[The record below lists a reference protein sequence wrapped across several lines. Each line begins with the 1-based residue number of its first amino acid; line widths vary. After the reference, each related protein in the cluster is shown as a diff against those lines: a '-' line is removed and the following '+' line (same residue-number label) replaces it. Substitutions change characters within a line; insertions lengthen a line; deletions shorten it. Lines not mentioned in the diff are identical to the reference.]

1 MTASLVL
8 LLIGGLAIPSV
19 VVLSRLLDMRS
30 WGRRLEAYELRLPSG
45 LEVSAVQQ
53 WLANVAAVTHPP
65 KWSLLYSPPIGL
77 EVVATQ
83 KGIRHYLLTPERS
96 AEKLLA
102 GLRAAIPGVRVSEA
116 AEYLTRQS
124 RFRVAAELKAT
135 THRRPLGFTRAEGMS
150 ASLLASLQPLG
161 HDEVVSVQWIFTS
174 GGTPVPVHT
183 ASPHQEDAWWSAY
196 LVDSTSPAD
205 AEAVQALRLKQR
217 APQLLA
223 TARVAV
229 SAANQKRAHSLFSRT
244 WGTFHGLNASGVRL
258 VRRWLPTGIVARRLA
273 CHAYPVL
280 AWPLTLSTE
289 ELSGLLGLP
298 IGGSMLPGISVGSAR
313 QLPPAT
319 SIPAHGL
326 VVANSNYPGMQTRPL
341 ALHADDRLR
350 HTLAVGPTGSGK
362 SWLLAR
368 LILQDI
374 ADGRG
379 VFAIDLKGD
388 LTADI
393 LARVSDSDAERIIVV
408 DPSRRDNPIGFNV
421 LSTSR
426 DEAER
431 ELAVDNT
438 LHVFKEIWSAYW
450 GPRSDQIMRA
460 SLSTL
465 VNARAA
471 DGSAFTLVELVPLL
485 TNNQF
490 RRFLVNQSGV
500 SDSTRAYWH
509 RYDAMSEGERLQ
521 AIGPILNKVDAFTGR
536 TAIRLLL
543 GQSKG
548 LDLRDIY
555 RKRSVVLVNL
565 AKGIHGSETSNLLGA
580 LMVLKLWQA
589 VLARM
594 QVPSE
599 RRHPIFA
606 YIDEAQDLMKL
617 PVPIADLFAQ
627 ARGLGLGLTVAHQY
641 FAQLPEHI
649 KAAEL
654 GTVRTQILFATE
666 YEDAKLLEQRF
677 APLTANDLMGLEAHE
692 VAMRLCVNGQT
703 LSPVTGV
710 TLPLDDEVRDAS
722 QLLEVLQQ
730 RHGRSRADVETAILS
745 RLAVPSRDGKRFGRE
760 ASGEAS

>member
-1 MTASLVL
+1 MTAALVFL
-8 LLIGGLAIPSV
+8 LLGGFAIPGV
-19 VVLSRLLDMRS
+19 VVFGRLLDMRS
-30 WGRRLEAYELRLPSG
+30 WGKRLEAYELRLPSG

-53 WLANVAAVTHPP
+53 WLANVAAMTHPP
-65 KWSLLYSPPIGL
+65 KWSLLYSPPVGL
-77 EVVATQ
+77 EVVASQ
-83 KGIRHYLLTPERS
+83 NGIRHYLLVPERN
-96 AEKLLA
+96 AEKILA
-102 GLRAAIPGVRVSEA
+102 GLRAAVPGVRVSET
-116 AEYLTRQS
+116 AEYLVQRP
-124 RFRVAAELKAT
+124 RYRVAGELKAT
-135 THRRPLGFTRAEGMS
+135 SHRRPLGFTRAEGMS

-161 HDEVVSVQWIFTS
+161 RDEAVSIQWIFTS
-174 GGTPVPVHT
+174 GGTPAPVHT
-183 ASPHQEDAWWSAY
+183 ASPRQEDAWWSAY
-196 LVDSTSPAD
+196 LIDSTSD

-217 APQLLA
+217 SPQLLA

-229 SAANQKRAHSLFSRT
+229 SAPSQKRAYSLFART
-244 WGTFHGLNASGVRL
+244 WGTFHGLNATGVRL
-258 VRRWLPTGIVARRLA
+258 LRRWLPSGVVASRVTD
-273 CHAYPVL
+273 HTYPVL
-280 AWPLTLSTE
+280 AWPLTLGTE
-289 ELSGLLGLP
+289 ELAGLLGLP
-298 IGGSMLPGISVGSAR
+298 IGSSSLPGISVGSAR
-313 QLPPAT
+313 QLPSAT
-319 SIPAHGL
+319 AIPSHGL
-326 VVANSNYPGMQTRPL
+326 VVAHSNYPGMQHRPL
-341 ALHADDRLR
+341 ALRADDRLR
-350 HTLAVGPTGSGK
+350 HTLTVGPTGSGK

-388 LTADI
+388 LTVDV
-393 LARVSDSDAERIIVV
+393 LARVSDADAERIIVV
-408 DPSRRDNPIGFNV
+408 DPSRRDNPLGFNV

-460 SLSTL
+460 SLNTL
-465 VNARAA
+465 VSARAA
-471 DGSAFTLVELVPLL
+471 DGSAFTLVELLPLL

-490 RRFLVNQSGV
+490 RRFVVGQPGV
-500 SDSTRAYWH
+500 SDSARAYWH
-509 RYDAMSEGERLQ
+509 RYEAMSEGERLQ

-543 GQSKG
+543 GQSSG

-555 RKRSVVLVNL
+555 RKRTVVLVNL
-565 AKGIHGSETSNLLGA
+565 AKGVHGTETANLLGA
-580 LMVLKLWQA
+580 LLVLKLWQA
-589 VLARM
+589 VLGRV
-594 QVPSE
+594 QVSAE
-599 RRHPIFA
+599 KRHPIFA

-617 PVPIADLFAQ
+617 PVPVADVFAQ

-677 APLTANDLMGLEAHE
+677 APLTADDLMGLEAHE

-703 LSPVTGV
+703 LSPVTGM

-730 RHGRSRADVETAILS
+730 RHGRSRADVEAAILS
-745 RLAVPSRDGKRFGRE
+745 RLIVPSRDGKRFGRE
-760 ASGEAS
+760 ASGDGS